1 MRALVGFVAF
11 GSLAALAACEPKAE
25 TKASAPAAKTEAA
38 ASAPVAPTPAT
49 WPKRKP
55 GLWTQTMN
63 LKAQGFS
70 RGFRFCIDEATD
82 QKLGVNAQGADTH
95 CQQKSMA
102 RGLDGSWTVVS
113 ACDMGA
119 AGQTVSTVHVSGDFN
134 TRYVMD
140 LTSTT
145 TGAAQ
150 PALNGEHKMSMTA
163 EWSGACPAG
172 WTGGD
177 VEMPGGRRIN
187 LVTKAVSATWLIR
200 RPAAPVPR
208 RAGSASTW
216 GITRR
221 WPLRW

>member
-1 MRALVGFVAF
+1 MRALVVFAAF
-11 GSLAALAACEPKAE
+11 GSLAAVAACGQKSETKTAETPKAA
-25 TKASAPAAKTEAA
+25 TAAPAA
-38 ASAPVAPTPAT
+38 APVVTT

-70 RGFRFCIDEATD
+70 RSFRFCIDESSD
-82 QKLGVNAQGADTH
+82 QKMGLNSQGPDNQ
-95 CQQKSMA
+95 CQQKSMT
-102 RGLDGSWTVVS
+102 RGLDGSWTIVS

-119 AGQTVSTVHVSGDFN
+119 AGKTDSTVHVSGDFN
-134 TRYVMD
+134 TRYVME

-163 EWSGACPAG
+163 EWSGPCPAG
-172 WTGGD
+172 WAGGD

-187 LVTKAVSATWLIR
+187 LVTKAVS
-200 RPAAPVPR
+200 
-208 RAGSASTW
+208 G
-216 GITRR
+216 GG
-221 WPLRW
+221 

>member
-1 MRALVGFVAF
+1 MRALAGCVTLGVLA
-11 GSLAALAACEPKAE
+11 GTLAALAACGQKSE
-25 TKASAPAAKTEAA
+25 TRTAAPAAASERAA
-38 ASAPVAPTPAT
+38 APAAPAAAAAPA

-55 GLWTQTMN
+55 GLWVQTMN

-70 RGFRFCIDEATD
+70 RSFRFCVDESSD
-82 QKLGVNAQGADTH
+82 QKMGLNSQGADTQ
-95 CQQKSMA
+95 CRQTSMT
-102 RGLDGSWTVVS
+102 RGLDGSWTIVS

-119 AGQTVSTVHVSGDFN
+119 AGKTDSTVHVSGDFN

-140 LTSTT
+140 ITSTT

-187 LVTKAVSATWLIR
+187 LMTKAVS
-200 RPAAPVPR
+200 
-208 RAGSASTW
+208 G
-216 GITRR
+216 G
-221 WPLRW
+221 

>member
-1 MRALVGFVAF
+1 
-11 GSLAALAACEPKAE
+11 LAALAACGQKSE
-25 TKASAPAAKTEAA
+25 TKTAAPASSPEVAA
-38 ASAPVAPTPAT
+38 TVAPAPPTPAAPA

-70 RGFRFCIDEATD
+70 RSFRFCIDESSD
-82 QKLGVNAQGADTH
+82 QKMGLNSQGPDNK
-95 CQQKSMA
+95 CQQKSMT
-102 RGLDGSWTVVS
+102 RGLDGSWTIVS

-119 AGQTVSTVHVSGDFN
+119 AGKTDSTVHVSGDFN

-163 EWSGACPAG
+163 EWSGPCPAG

-187 LVTKAVSATWLIR
+187 LVTKAVS
-200 RPAAPVPR
+200 
-208 RAGSASTW
+208 G
-216 GITRR
+216 GG
-221 WPLRW
+221 

>member
-1 MRALVGFVAF
+1 MRALAGFVAF
-11 GSLAALAACEPKAE
+11 SALAALAACGQKSE
-25 TKASAPAAKTEAA
+25 TKTAAPATSPEAP
-38 ASAPVAPTPAT
+38 APATPAAPA

-70 RGFRFCIDEATD
+70 RSFRFCIDESSD
-82 QKLGVNAQGADTH
+82 QKMGLNSQGPDKQ
-95 CQQKSMA
+95 CQQKSMT
-102 RGLDGSWTVVS
+102 RGLDGSWTIVS

-119 AGQTVSTVHVSGDFN
+119 AGKTDSTIHVAGDFN

-140 LTSTT
+140 LASTT

-163 EWSGACPAG
+163 EWSGPCPAG

-187 LVTKAVSATWLIR
+187 LVTKAVS
-200 RPAAPVPR
+200 
-208 RAGSASTW
+208 G
-216 GITRR
+216 G
-221 WPLRW
+221 

>member
-1 MRALVGFVAF
+1 MRALAGFVAF
-11 GSLAALAACEPKAE
+11 GSLMVLAACGAKTE
-25 TKASAPAAKTEAA
+25 TKAGDKPAVPATEAA
-38 ASAPVAPTPAT
+38 AAAPTPPPAPA

-70 RGFRFCIDEATD
+70 RSFRFCIDEATD
-82 QKLGVNAQGADTH
+82 QKIGVNAQGADTH
-95 CQQKSMA
+95 CRQKSMT
-102 RGLDGSWTVVS
+102 RGADGGWTIVS
-113 ACDMGA
+113 TCDMGP
-119 AGQTVSTVHVSGDFN
+119 AGTSDSTIHVAGDFD

-140 LTSTT
+140 IVSTT

-150 PALNGEHKMSMTA
+150 PAMNGEHRMSMTA

-187 LVTKAVSATWLIR
+187 LVTKAVS
-200 RPAAPVPR
+200 
-208 RAGSASTW
+208 G
-216 GITRR
+216 G
-221 WPLRW
+221 

>member
-1 MRALVGFVAF
+1 MRALAGFVAF
-11 GSLAALAACEPKAE
+11 GTLAALAACGQKSE
-25 TKASAPAAKTEAA
+25 TKTAAPAASPEAA
-38 ASAPVAPTPAT
+38 AVVAPPPAAPAAPA
-49 WPKRKP
+49 WPKRKA

-70 RGFRFCIDEATD
+70 RSFRFCIDESSD
-82 QKLGVNAQGADTH
+82 EKMGLNSQGPDTQ
-95 CQQKSMA
+95 CQRKSMT
-102 RGLDGSWTVVS
+102 RGLDGSWTIVS

-119 AGQTVSTVHVSGDFN
+119 AGKTDSTIHVAGDFN

-163 EWSGACPAG
+163 EWSGPCPAG

-187 LVTKAVSATWLIR
+187 LVTKAVS
-200 RPAAPVPR
+200 
-208 RAGSASTW
+208 G
-216 GITRR
+216 GG
-221 WPLRW
+221 